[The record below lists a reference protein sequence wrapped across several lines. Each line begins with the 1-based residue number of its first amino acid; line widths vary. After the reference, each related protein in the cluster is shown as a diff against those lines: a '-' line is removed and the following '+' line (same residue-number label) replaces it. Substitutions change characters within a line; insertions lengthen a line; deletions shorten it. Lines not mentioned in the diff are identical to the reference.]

1 MTLRKIQRLI
11 PSMPTSDGAGV
22 RLRRSLGS
30 SEQLHGRRL
39 PSTQNQGTSVVLATS
54 QAMPVLPGDW
64 SPSASASA
72 QVYPSTSRRLGITP
86 ARGNDSPWRD
96 P

>member
-54 QAMPVLPGDW
+54 
-64 SPSASASA
+64 
-72 QVYPSTSRRLGITP
+72 
-86 ARGNDSPWRD
+86 
-96 P
+96 